1 MKYILPV
8 ALLFFS
14 FSHAGEYLNE
24 HRDSYEVILR
34 SSNFSSTEK
43 TLFQAMFNQCI
54 LKDQLLCILENASEK
69 QIHNEKA
76 KEIEQLVA
84 MIDEQTRVKNRLHQQ
99 LSLSD
104 REKAKII
111 SNIAA
116 AYEYVEDLDFEI
128 KLRRIGNWNAAK
140 LGRFFHDIYKYTTR
154 FTFYGGIEKEYENII
169 ILEGF
174 QYSNVQ
180 IQNERFETSRKED
193 SVEM

>member
-128 KLRRIGNWNAAK
+128 KLHRIRNWNAAK

-154 FTFYGGIEKEYENII
+154 FTFYGGIEKEHENII

-174 QYSNVQ
+174 HHGGIQV
-180 IQNERFETSRKED
+180 QNEQLESPCTD
-193 SVEM
+193 D